1 MKPYEVKIDFKMFI
15 LVIKIN
21 GFLMILNNHFL
32 HVLTLL
38 GIHLAPF

>member
-1 MKPYEVKIDFKMFI
+1 MKPYEVTIDFQMFI
-15 LVIKIN
+15 FVIKIN
-21 GFLMILNNHFL
+21 CFLMILNNQFL